1 MKKKHFLIFG
11 GSGSIGSSI
20 IEKFESNDWIVTCIS
35 RNKENSKNTIFWDVL
50 NDSNPQIVDQ
60 ILNFGLVDAVCWA
73 QGMNGNDN
81 IRNFDEKFHMEL
93 YKVNVV
99 FILKSLN
106 FLLNKNLLNQNA
118 KLCILSS
125 IWQLISRQEKL
136 SYGITKSAI
145 QGLVLSLA
153 NDLAKDGYFVNAVL
167 PGVIDTPM
175 THQNLSQLQIDKVKQ
190 STGFNKLNNL
200 EDVANAV
207 HFLLSSNNSG
217 ITGQFIKVD
226 LGFSDVRII

>member
-35 RNKENSKNTIFWDVL
+35 RKKENSKNTIFWDVL

-81 IRNFDEKFHMEL
+81 IRNFDVKFHMEL

>member
-1 MKKKHFLIFG
+1 
-11 GSGSIGSSI
+11 
-20 IEKFESNDWIVTCIS
+20 
-35 RNKENSKNTIFWDVL
+35 
-50 NDSNPQIVDQ
+50 
-60 ILNFGLVDAVCWA
+60 
-73 QGMNGNDN
+73 MNGNDN
-81 IRNFDEKFHMEL
+81 IGNFDEKFHMEL
-93 YKVNVV
+93 YRVNVV

-106 FLLNKNLLNQNA
+106 FLLNKNLLNKNA
-118 KLCILSS
+118 RLCILSS

-190 STGFNKLNNL
+190 STGFNKLNSL
-200 EDVANAV
+200 VDVANAV

>member
-20 IEKFESNDWIVTCIS
+20 IEKFKSNDWIVTCIS
-35 RNKENSKNTIFWDVL
+35 RNKDNSKNTIFWDVL
-50 NDSNPQIVDQ
+50 NDANPQIEDQ
-60 ILNFGLVDAVCWA
+60 ILNFGLIDAVCWA

-99 FILKSLN
+99 FILESLN
-106 FLLNKNLLNQNA
+106 FLLNKNLLNKNA
-118 KLCILSS
+118 KLCVLSS

-175 THQNLSQLQIDKVKQ
+175 THQNLSELQIDKVKQ

>member
-1 MKKKHFLIFG
+1 MEKKHLLIFG

-20 IEKFESNDWIVTCIS
+20 IEKFDSNDWIVTCIS
-35 RNKENSKNTIFWDVL
+35 RQKENAKNTIFWDVL
-50 NDSNPQIVDQ
+50 NDNHPQIADQ
-60 ILNFGLVDAVCWA
+60 IISFGLVDSVCWA

-81 IRNFDEKFHMEL
+81 VQNFDEKFHTEL
-93 YKVNVV
+93 YRVNVV

-106 FLLNKNLLNQNA
+106 FLLNKSLLNNNA
-118 KLCILSS
+118 KLCVLSS
-125 IWQLISRQEKL
+125 IWQFISRQDKL

-153 NDLAKDGYFVNAVL
+153 NDLAQDGYFVNAVL

-175 THQNLSQLQIDKVKQ
+175 THQNLSELQIEKVKK
-190 STGFNKLNNL
+190 STGFNKLNTL
-200 EDVANAV
+200 ADVANAV
-207 HFLLSSNNSG
+207 YFLLSNNNTG

>member
-1 MKKKHFLIFG
+1 MKKKNFLIFG
-11 GSGSIGSSI
+11 GTGSIGSSI

-35 RNKENSKNTIFWDVL
+35 RKKENSKNTIFWDVL

>member
-20 IEKFESNDWIVTCIS
+20 IEKFKSNDWIVTCIS
-35 RNKENSKNTIFWDVL
+35 RNKDNSKNTIFWDVL
-50 NDSNPQIVDQ
+50 NDANPQIEDQ
-60 ILNFGLVDAVCWA
+60 ILNFGLIDAVCWS

-99 FILKSLN
+99 FILESLN
-106 FLLNKNLLNQNA
+106 FLLNKNLLNKNA
-118 KLCILSS
+118 KLCVLSS

-175 THQNLSQLQIDKVKQ
+175 THQNLSELQIDKVKQ

>member
-1 MKKKHFLIFG
+1 MKKKHLLIFG

-20 IEKFESNDWIVTCIS
+20 IKKFNSNDWTVTCIS
-35 RNKENSKNTIFWDVL
+35 RKKENVINTIFWDVL
-50 NDSNPQIVDQ
+50 NDDHPKIVDQ
-60 ILNFGLVDAVCWA
+60 IINFGLVDAVCWA

-81 IRNFDEKFHMEL
+81 IQNFDEKFHMEL

-106 FLLNKNLLNQNA
+106 FLLNKNLLNKNA
-118 KLCILSS
+118 KLCVLSS
-125 IWQLISRQEKL
+125 IWQLISRQDKL

-153 NDLAKDGYFVNAVL
+153 NDLAKEGYFVNAVL

-175 THQNLSQLQIDKVKQ
+175 THQNLSELQIDKVKQ
-190 STGFNKLNNL
+190 ATGFNKLNTL

-207 HFLLSSNNSG
+207 HFLLSNNNAG